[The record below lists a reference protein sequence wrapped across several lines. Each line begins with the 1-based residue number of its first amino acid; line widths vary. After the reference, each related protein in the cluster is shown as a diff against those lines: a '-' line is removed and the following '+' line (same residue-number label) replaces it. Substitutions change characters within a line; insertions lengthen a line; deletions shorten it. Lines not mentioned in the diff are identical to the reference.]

1 MRLLYLESFSFPS
14 EDCELEFQYSCGEL
28 LKTCYSSTYPFGVFT
43 YRKLPR
49 FEFEPITIFYGGNG
63 SGKST
68 VLNVIAEKLCIR
80 RGVPF
85 NKSPFFDDY
94 VHRTSAESRT
104 LPKESC
110 IITSDDVFDFLLD
123 IRSMNDGIDRSR
135 EELFAKY
142 RSEKYTSYSFK
153 TLDDYEA
160 LKAQSEAR
168 RRTVSHYVRRNLGC
182 NIKENSNGESA
193 LAFFTNDI
201 RESALFLLDEPEN
214 SLSPEKQQEFARFL
228 TDSVRFLHCQLV
240 ISTHS
245 PFLLAL
251 PYAKIY
257 DLDSTPP
264 VSRPW
269 TELPGVLAY
278 RNFFFE
284 HQDEF

>member
-1 MRLLYLESFSFPS
+1 
-14 EDCELEFQYSCGEL
+14 
-28 LKTCYSSTYPFGVFT
+28 
-43 YRKLPR
+43 
-49 FEFEPITIFYGGNG
+49 
-63 SGKST
+63 
-68 VLNVIAEKLCIR
+68 
-80 RGVPF
+80 
-85 NKSPFFDDY
+85 
-94 VHRTSAESRT
+94 
-104 LPKESC
+104 
-110 IITSDDVFDFLLD
+110 
-123 IRSMNDGIDRSR
+123 MNDGIDRSR

-168 RRTVSHYVRRNLGC
+168 RRTVSQYVRRNLGC

-193 LAFFTNDI
+193 LAFFTNAI